1 MSERKLVDPAPEL
14 PDDTPLDDVELP
26 TRIRDVLAAA
36 GLKTS
41 AGSAIDRWGK
51 AARQMLLQYLSTTL

>member
-1 MSERKLVDPAPEL
+1 VDPAPEL
-14 PDDTPLDDVELP
+14 PDDTSLDDVELP

-41 AGSAIDRWGK
+41 AGIWLNPTS
-51 AARQMLLQYLSTTL
+51 LSVTP